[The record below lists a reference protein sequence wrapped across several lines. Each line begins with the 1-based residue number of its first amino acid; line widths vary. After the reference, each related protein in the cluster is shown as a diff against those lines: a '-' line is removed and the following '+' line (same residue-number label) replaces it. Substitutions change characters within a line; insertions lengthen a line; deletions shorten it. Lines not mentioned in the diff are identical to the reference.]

1 MLCAAQAKNNTL
13 YSKALMKVTAYKTP
27 LVHAKDDIFQVI
39 ADAIP
44 YLPER
49 SFVVV
54 ASKIVSTCENRFVP
68 KITGNRDE
76 KHALVRQEAEL
87 YIESRS
93 SKYDLMLTIHRN
105 WMFVNAGLDE
115 SNADN
120 QYILWP
126 KDPQE
131 SVNAIW
137 HFLREHYNVKE
148 VGVTMSDSI
157 SIPLNWGVIGHAIA
171 YCGFHPL
178 KSYIGKPDLF
188 GRLMKMEQVN
198 VMQAITA
205 AAVLECG
212 EGAESTPLAI
222 VRDVNEVI
230 FQDHV
235 PTAEELSSLHITIE
249 DDAYAPILIKADWKK
264 GGKQ

>member
-1 MLCAAQAKNNTL
+1 
-13 YSKALMKVTAYKTP
+13 MKVTAYKTP
-27 LVHAKDDIFQVI
+27 LVKAKDDLFQII

-49 SFVVV
+49 SFLVV

-68 KITGNRDE
+68 KVTGERSE
-76 KHALVRQEAEL
+76 KHDLVRQEAEL
-87 YIESRS
+87 YIDPHS
-93 SKYDLMLTIHRN
+93 SKYDLMLTVHRN

-126 KDPQE
+126 KDPQK
-131 SVNAIW
+131 SVNDIW
-137 HFLREHYNVKE
+137 NFLREHYNVKE

-171 YCGFHPL
+171 YCGFNPL

-188 GRLMKMEQVN
+188 GRVMKMEQVN
-198 VMQAITA
+198 IMQAITA

-212 EGAESTPLAI
+212 EGAESTPLGV
-222 VRDVNEVI
+222 VREVQAVE

-235 PTAEELSSLHITIE
+235 PTQEELAALKISIE
-249 DDAYAPILIKADWKK
+249 DDAYAPILTKADWKK
-264 GGKQ
+264 GGKQS

>member
-1 MLCAAQAKNNTL
+1 
-13 YSKALMKVTAYKTP
+13 MKVTAYKTP
-27 LVHAKDDIFQVI
+27 LIKAKDDLFQVI

-49 SFVVV
+49 SIVVV
-54 ASKIVSTCENRFVP
+54 TSKIVSTCENMFV
-68 KITGNRDE
+68 KKVTGERSE
-76 KHALVRQEAEL
+76 KHDLVRKEAEY
-87 YIESRS
+87 YIEPHS

-126 KDPQE
+126 KDPQHSANE
-131 SVNAIW
+131 IW
-137 HFLREHYNVKE
+137 KFLRSHYNVKE
-148 VGVTMSDSI
+148 VGVTLSDSI
-157 SIPLNWGVIGHAIA
+157 SIPLNWGVMGHAIA

-198 VMQAITA
+198 LMQSVTA
-205 AAVLECG
+205 AAVLEMG
-212 EGAESTPLAI
+212 EGNESTPLAV
-222 VRDVNEVI
+222 VRDVKDIN
-230 FQDHV
+230 FQDR
-235 PTAEELSSLHITIE
+235 PPSTEELAALKISIE
-249 DDAYAPILIKADWKK
+249 DDAYAPILTKAEWKK
-264 GGKQ
+264 GGKAS